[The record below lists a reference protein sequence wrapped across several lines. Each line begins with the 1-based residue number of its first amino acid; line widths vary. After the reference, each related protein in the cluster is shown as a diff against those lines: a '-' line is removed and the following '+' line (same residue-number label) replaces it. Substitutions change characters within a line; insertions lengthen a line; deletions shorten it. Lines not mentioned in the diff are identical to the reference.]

1 MQKIYNFINGK
12 LVAPKSG
19 KYLDNYNPATGKVYS
34 LVPDSDSE
42 DVEEAVAAA
51 KLAFPAWRDMPTEV
65 TL

>member
-34 LVPDSDSE
+34 LVPDSDSDE
-42 DVEEAVAAA
+42 DVAPKKSAKKPTKTKKAVA
-51 KLAFPAWRDMPTEV
+51 
-65 TL
+65 